1 MEIAILGEL
10 TIIIGVSVVT
20 IALLQKLRVPTIAG
34 FIIAGVLVGPHT
46 FGIVRNTANIEAMA
60 EIGVILLLFG
70 IGLELSLDRIRRLLL
85 PILLGG
91 GLQVGVSIG
100 AAFLAAR
107 LLGYSP
113 QTSIFIGFI
122 FAVSSTAIVLRAM
135 QDRGEIDAPHGRL
148 TLGILLFQDMCVV
161 PFIMAV
167 PLLAG
172 QGGAEGWESIGTTLG
187 ISALVIAGV
196 VIAGRIVVPR
206 FMEWIASTQQ
216 KELFLMTVFLVCIVT
231 AWAISLAGVK
241 LALGAFLAGV
251 VVAGSRFSHQ
261 ALADIV
267 PFRSIF
273 TSIFFVSIGM
283 LLDLG
288 ELLTDAA
295 TVGLLVVVILLG
307 KFLIILP
314 VGLAMRLPLNYTI
327 ITAASLSQVGEFS
340 FILIQAAGGTGL
352 LPAELASAFM
362 AAIVITM
369 LITPLAIAAG
379 PKIVTGATRLG
390 LLAPFLRV
398 PVCCDAEE
406 QGFERHVV
414 IAGYGHT
421 GEKVANTLRFLGIPY
436 VIADLNP
443 QNVRRGAAKG
453 EPIYLG
459 DATSGEILGHLGI
472 ERATEFVIA
481 INDPAALKRAIRA
494 ARRSAPG
501 VPIIAK
507 VNYLAEHGAAIAAG
521 ADEVI
526 VAETAAASKLNEVIL
541 DRLDADG
548 GLGNGRE
555 A

>member
-1 MEIAILGEL
+1 MEIAVLGEL

-20 IALLQKLRVPTIAG
+20 IALLQKIKVPTIAG

-46 FGIVRNTANIEAMA
+46 FGIVQNIDDIEAMA

-91 GLQVGVSIG
+91 GLQVGISIG
-100 AAFLAAR
+100 AAFLAGR
-107 LLGYSP
+107 MLGYSV
-113 QTSIFIGFI
+113 QTAIFIGFI

-167 PLLAG
+167 PILAG
-172 QGGAEGWESIGTTLG
+172 QGGAGDLGSIGTTLG
-187 ISALVIAGV
+187 ISALVIGGV
-196 VIAGRIVVPR
+196 LIAGRIVVPR
-206 FMEWIASTQQ
+206 FMEWIASTRQ

-231 AWAISLAGVK
+231 AWVISLAGVK

-283 LLDLG
+283 LLDLHQ
-288 ELLTDAA
+288 LPANAA
-295 TVGLLVVVILLG
+295 TVGLLVAAILLG
-307 KFLIILP
+307 KFLIIVP
-314 VGLAMRLPLNYTI
+314 VGLVMRLPLNYTI

-340 FILIQAAGGTGL
+340 FILIQAASGTGL
-352 LPAELASAFM
+352 LPPEMASAFM

-390 LLAPFLRV
+390 FLTPFLKV
-398 PVCCDAEE
+398 PVCCEAREE
-406 QGFERHVV
+406 ALEQHVV
-414 IAGYGHT
+414 IAGFGHT
-421 GEKVANTLRFLGIPY
+421 GEKIAATLRFLGIPY

-459 DATSGEILGHLGI
+459 DATSSEILDYLGI
-472 ERATEFVIA
+472 DRASEFVIA
-481 INDPAALKRAIRA
+481 INDPAALRNAIRA
-494 ARRSAPG
+494 ARRRVPD

-507 VNYLAEHGAAIAAG
+507 VNYLADREAAIAAG
-521 ADEVI
+521 ADEVV
-526 VAETAAASKLNEVIL
+526 VAETAAASKLNEIIL
-541 DRLDADG
+541 DRL
-548 GLGNGRE
+548 E
-555 A
+555 AARSVPAHR